1 MANETQPVPAY
12 AGFWKRLYA
21 YMIDQS
27 IIQLVVLVLLS
38 PWIYSGYSQI
48 FANGLQA
55 LPDPSVIESY
65 VTTVVPAI
73 FLAQVVIGTLYGTW
87 LEGGEMSATFGK
99 RHCKIKV
106 ADLEGGGISYSAAF
120 GRNLA
125 INVVSGLVNV
135 NFLWF
140 LLLLIPCLTPLA
152 TAKRQT
158 VYDMALKCVVVRTA

>member
-1 MANETQPVPAY
+1 MQPVRPY
-12 AGFWKRLYA
+12 AGFGKRFYA
-21 YMIDQS
+21 YLIDQS
-27 IIQLVVLVLLS
+27 IIQFIALVLMS
-38 PWIYSGYSQI
+38 PWIYSGY
-48 FANGLQA
+48 NRLMVGGLDQA
-55 LPDPSVIESY
+55 LADPALIEGY
-65 VTTVVPAI
+65 VTTVVPMI
-73 FLAQVVIGTLYGTW
+73 FMLQVVIGTLYGTW
-87 LEGGEMSATFGK
+87 LEGGEMGATFGK

-106 ADLEGGGISYSAAF
+106 ADLEGEGISYSAAF